1 MKENMNKILILSL
14 LMGTML
20 FSACDYTVKKSVS
33 TTGELTVGVD
43 EGISPVVKEEA
54 SEFMRLNTCLL
65 YTSRCV

>member
-33 TTGELTVGVD
+33 TNGELTVGVD
-43 EGISPVVKEEA
+43 EGCRKRSY
-54 SEFMRLNTCLL
+54 R
-65 YTSRCV
+65 